1 MTRVGAPQRRR
12 VAANGRDTGSVLP
25 LVLVLM
31 VIGALV
37 VLPLMNYA
45 ITVMRAGEVESD
57 KTRSLEYARAGLRTA
72 LTSTASLYDN
82 CGGFA
87 GDVPRNL
94 ASIDLAG
101 VSSTCQVVGTTN
113 YLSNDQVPFHLA
125 TLQIDQPIPPELEDP
140 RNYTNP
146 SAAPDDEDLW
156 QPDRSPNPAVG
167 TVWVPNLPVRPEI
180 DRTTPARGD
189 GDYSRA
195 MSFGT
200 CDVYFPGTYTE
211 PVAVRGPRPT
221 YFVSGVY
228 YFESTITFEGGADV
242 VVGAGETEGCTGDI
256 DALNYVSNPPES
268 TLISG
273 VGATFVFGHEGQ
285 FIVDNSGGAV
295 DVVMNQRYADDSE
308 EGALPS
314 DGVSIMTV
322 NGDLDDGDPTGDVL
336 PLFVDDVLATLP
348 ANVTVNGE
356 IVNVADDGYVPSVHT
371 PEPIPPE
378 APAAPS
384 VAEYISATCS
394 NPTNCADKAAAF
406 LSWATPD
413 DNGFVITDYVVEVR
427 SKRRNQ
433 SSYGSWSP
441 TPCPLDAPWATGAAA
456 RVSCT
461 VQGLNGYSNPGLSSN
476 ESDYQF
482 RVTAVSYGGSSD
494 PGPESPGDTRIYARP
509 YSGGIAVDPL
519 LSVADPV
526 QPIND
531 LGSPTTN
538 FADGKLISWN
548 PVGEPS
554 DSGGLP
560 IDGYRVVATPVG
572 PNPGGHPLVECSANW
587 DQTSCLLPA
596 DDPDTPAPA
605 FEGLVRG
612 APYRIT
618 MHAINELGESSLP
631 PSPPPTL
638 VFLDGLSDS
647 EVDALPPY
655 TPPPPPPTPAIYRT
669 PPAIIEVVASS
680 ASPIQLDIAGY
691 VSMPQGRIELDG
703 GSSAEQHA
711 MRLTGGAVTARIDV
725 ANLGTNSRIEFENPS
740 TQKTILI
747 VTTVNGDYDARAE
760 AVVQVNAN
768 GGWALNSWEAE

>member
-1 MTRVGAPQRRR
+1 MPRRR
-12 VAANGRDTGSVLP
+12 QVSPDGRDAGSVLP
-25 LVLVLM
+25 MVLVLM

-37 VLPLMNYA
+37 VLPVMNYA

-57 KTRSLEYARAGLRTA
+57 RTRSLEYARAGLRTA
-72 LTSTASLYDN
+72 LTSTAALYDN

-87 GDVPRNL
+87 GDVSRSL
-94 ASIDLAG
+94 ASIDLPG

-113 YLSNDQVPFHLA
+113 YLSSDQVPFHLA
-125 TLQIDQPIPPELEDP
+125 ALQIDQPIPPELDDP
-140 RNYTNP
+140 RNYSNP
-146 SAAPDDEDLW
+146 STAPDDEDLW
-156 QPDRSPNPAVG
+156 QVDRSPNPAVG
-167 TVWVPNLPVRPEI
+167 TVWVPNLPVRPEVN
-180 DRTTPARGD
+180 RTSPARGD
-189 GDYSRA
+189 GDYSRP

-211 PVAVRGPRPT
+211 PVVVSGPRPT

-242 VVGAGETEGCTGDI
+242 VVGAGETEGCTSDI

-295 DVVMNQRYADDSE
+295 NVVMNQRYADDSE

-322 NGDLDDGDPTGDVL
+322 NGDLDDSNPTGDVL

-348 ANVTVNGE
+348 ANVTVSGD

-384 VAEYISATCS
+384 VSEYISATCS
-394 NPTNCADKAAAF
+394 STTNCADKAAAF
-406 LSWATPD
+406 LSWTAPD
-413 DNGFVITDYVVEVR
+413 DNGFVITDYIVEVR
-427 SKRRNQ
+427 SKQRNQ

-441 TPCPLDAPWATGAAA
+441 TPCPLDVPWATGAAM
-456 RVSCT
+456 RTSCT
-461 VQGLNGYSNPGLSSN
+461 VQGLNGYSTPGLSSN

-494 PGPESPGDTRIYARP
+494 PGPESYGDTRIYARP

-519 LSVADPV
+519 LSVADPM

-531 LGSPTTN
+531 FGSPTTN

-548 PVGEPS
+548 PVSEPS

-560 IDGYRVVATPVG
+560 IDGYRVVATPIDTTY
-572 PNPGGHPLVECSANW
+572 PPVECTANW
-587 DQTSCLLPA
+587 DQTSCLLAA
-596 DDPDTPAPA
+596 DDPDTPAS

-612 APYRIT
+612 AEYDVT
-618 MHAINELGESSLP
+618 LHAINELGESP
-631 PSPPPTL
+631 AGSPRSL
-638 VFLDGLSDS
+638 VFLDGLTDPQ
-647 EVDALPPY
+647 VDALVLS
-655 TPPPPPPTPAIYRT
+655 TPPPPPAAPAIYRT
-669 PPAIIEVVASS
+669 PPAIIDVVASS
-680 ASPIQLDIAGY
+680 ASPIELDIAGY
-691 VSMPQGRIELDG
+691 VSMPQGRIEIDG
-703 GSSAEQHA
+703 GSSPDQHA
-711 MRLTGGAVTARIDV
+711 VRLTGGAVTARIDV

-768 GGWALNSWEAE
+768 AGWALNSWEAE